1 MTVAGAVLR
10 ADDGTSSALALGRWL
25 GTPPLEEQRLLS
37 RVESPVLDVGC
48 GPGRHALALAQRGV
62 VVLGVDV
69 APSAVA
75 VARERDIAV
84 LERSVFDR
92 LPGERRWAAALLL
105 DGNVGIG
112 GSPERLL
119 ARVRELLSP
128 TGRVLV
134 ELEAPGAS
142 SGIRRVRVE
151 RGDATG
157 PWFYWA
163 TVSVDDIVS
172 LAVRTRLAV
181 AEVWSQNARWFA
193 EIRVM

>member
-48 GPGRHALALAQRGV
+48 GPGRHTLALAQRGV
-62 VVLGVDV
+62 MVLGVDV
-69 APSAVA
+69 AASAVA
-75 VARERDIAV
+75 TAREREVPV

-92 LPGERRWAAALLL
+92 LPGERRWATALLL

-119 ARVRELLSP
+119 SRIRELLSP
-128 TGRVLV
+128 RGRVLV
-134 ELEAPGAS
+134 ELGGPGAP

-151 RGDATG
+151 RADATG

-163 TVSVDDIVS
+163 WVGVDDVVP
-172 LAVRTRLAV
+172 LAKRTGLAL
-181 AEVWSQNARWFA
+181 AEVWSENTRWFA
-193 EIRVM
+193 EMRVV

>member
-1 MTVAGAVLR
+1 HRRRVPICPHEHAEHLAPPACEARQVGPAGGGAGDLARRRRDRRRRGGGAPRALLALRSHYGTPAGAPGLGGRPMTVAGAVLR

-48 GPGRHALALAQRGV
+48 GPGRHTLALAQRGV

-75 VARERDIAV
+75 VARERAVAV

-92 LPGERRWAAALLL
+92 LPGERRWATALLL

-112 GSPERLL
+112 GSP
-119 ARVRELLSP
+119 
-128 TGRVLV
+128 
-134 ELEAPGAS
+134 
-142 SGIRRVRVE
+142 
-151 RGDATG
+151 
-157 PWFYWA
+157 
-163 TVSVDDIVS
+163 
-172 LAVRTRLAV
+172 
-181 AEVWSQNARWFA
+181 
-193 EIRVM
+193 